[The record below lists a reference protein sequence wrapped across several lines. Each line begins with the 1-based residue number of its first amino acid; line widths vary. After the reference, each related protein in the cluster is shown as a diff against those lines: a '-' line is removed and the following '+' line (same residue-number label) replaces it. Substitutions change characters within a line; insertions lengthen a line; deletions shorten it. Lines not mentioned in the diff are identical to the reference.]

1 MPVHDDTFEDVATKF
16 YEHFV
21 LIASSLNEA
30 HLWDQEDDFFH
41 DVINAPDG
49 SWSRVKVRSVVGLS
63 VLYAV
68 SVIKSSTL
76 EKLGDFKKRTHWF
89 KTYRQER
96 NRYLPNEEKK
106 ENNDILL
113 SLISKEKLV
122 HILQRM
128 LDEQEFLAPGGIR
141 SLSKFHEKNPL
152 HFNLDHQGLYIQYDP
167 AESTSGMF
175 GGNSNWRGPVWAP
188 VNYLIIKAL
197 KKYHQFYGDDIQ
209 LEYPTG

>member
-30 HLWDQEDDFFH
+30 HLWDQEDDFFY

-76 EKLGDFKKRTHWF
+76 EKLGDFKKRTH
-89 KTYRQER
+89 
-96 NRYLPNEEKK
+96 
-106 ENNDILL
+106 
-113 SLISKEKLV
+113 
-122 HILQRM
+122 
-128 LDEQEFLAPGGIR
+128 
-141 SLSKFHEKNPL
+141 
-152 HFNLDHQGLYIQYDP
+152 
-167 AESTSGMF
+167 
-175 GGNSNWRGPVWAP
+175 
-188 VNYLIIKAL
+188 
-197 KKYHQFYGDDIQ
+197 
-209 LEYPTG
+209 